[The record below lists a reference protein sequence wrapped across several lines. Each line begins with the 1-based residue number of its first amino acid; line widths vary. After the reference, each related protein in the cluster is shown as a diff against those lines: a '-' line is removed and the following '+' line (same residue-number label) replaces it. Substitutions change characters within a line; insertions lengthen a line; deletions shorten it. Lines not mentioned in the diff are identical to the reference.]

1 MHKDILVIDDNPDI
15 RFLICNI
22 LKEQNFNVR
31 SAANYDQ
38 AVLEINKKIPDLA
51 IIDIKLDKT
60 DKDGIDLLKLIN
72 KKDKLTPIIMISGH
86 ATVAIAVEAI
96 RLGAYEFIE
105 KPFSTEKIINYVN
118 RALENAALKQ
128 EKDIIEN
135 KLFHSFDLI
144 GKSPSIIKI
153 KKTIE
158 KLSTSESRVLIS
170 GPTGS
175 GKELVA
181 RKIHKNSIRSKEPF
195 VILNAAL
202 LKENT
207 YERELFGEEF
217 DDGNISFGALERA
230 NKGTLLIDEVSEI
243 PFETQANVLR
253 VLIDQ
258 KFKRLNG
265 SKYIKVNIRLISST
279 SKNLKDLVENNKFRE
294 DLFHRLNV
302 VPIDLL
308 SLSSRT
314 EDIPLLIEYFKEK
327 LSEINGVQQ
336 PMIDIKND
344 NLYTYNWPGNV
355 RELRNLV
362 ERLTILS
369 ANESKQDISK
379 LMDDILL
386 SSQTLDNDKS
396 RLEKTFSS
404 PLKEAREYFE
414 KEYLLT
420 QLKKNHGNIS
430 KTADFIGMERS
441 ALHRKL
447 KSLGI
452 KGINWYEHN
461 YMWSR

>member
-1 MHKDILVIDDNPDI
+1 MHKEILVIDDNPDI

-38 AVLEINKKIPDLA
+38 AVVEINKKLPDLA
-51 IIDIKLDKT
+51 IVDIKLDKT
-60 DKDGIDLLKLIN
+60 DKDGIDLLKLII
-72 KKDKLTPIIMISGH
+72 KKNKLTPVIMISGH
-86 ATVAIAVEAI
+86 ATVQIAVEATRI
-96 RLGAYEFIE
+96 GAYEFIE
-105 KPFSTEKIINYVN
+105 KPFSTEKILNYVK
-118 RALENAALKQ
+118 RALETFSLKQ

-135 KLFHSFDLI
+135 KLFHSFELI
-144 GKSPSIIKI
+144 GKSPSILKI

-158 KLSTSESRVLIS
+158 KLSSSESRVLIF

-181 RKIHKNSIRSKEPF
+181 RKIHKNSPRSKEPF

-202 LKENT
+202 LKEKT
-207 YERELFGEEF
+207 YEKELFGEEI
-217 DDGNISFGALERA
+217 DGSISVGALERA

-243 PFETQANVLR
+243 PFETQANILR

-265 SKYIKVNIRLISST
+265 SKYINVNIRLISST
-279 SKNLKDLVENNKFRE
+279 SKNLKELVELGNFRE

-302 VPIDLL
+302 VPVELN

-314 EDIPLLIEYFKEK
+314 EDIPLLIDYFKKK
-327 LSEINGVQQ
+327 LSEMNGVQL
-336 PMIDIKND
+336 PKIDIKND

-362 ERLTILS
+362 ERVTILS
-369 ANESKQDISK
+369 ANESKENIDK
-379 LMDDILL
+379 LMNDILT
-386 SSQTLDNDKS
+386 SSTSLKNDKNL
-396 RLEKTFSS
+396 LEKSFAS
-404 PLKEAREYFE
+404 PLKEAREHFE
-414 KEYLLT
+414 KEYLMT

-430 KTADFIGMERS
+430 RTADFIGMERS

-452 KGINWYEHN
+452 KGIN
-461 YMWSR
+461 

>member
-38 AVLEINKKIPDLA
+38 AVLEINKKLPDLA
-51 IIDIKLDKT
+51 IIDIKLDKI
-60 DKDGIDLLKLIN
+60 DKDGIDLLKLIISKN
-72 KKDKLTPIIMISGH
+72 KLTPVIMISGH
-86 ATVAIAVEAI
+86 ATVQIAVEAT

-105 KPFSTEKIINYVN
+105 KPFSTEKILNYVK
-118 RALENAALKQ
+118 RALETAHLKE
-128 EKDIIEN
+128 EKVIIEN

-144 GKSPSIIKI
+144 GKSPAITKI

-158 KLSTSESRVLIS
+158 KLSSSESRVLIS

-181 RKIHKNSIRSKEPF
+181 RKIHKNSPRAKESF

-202 LKENT
+202 LKEKT
-207 YERELFGEEF
+207 YEKELFGEEL
-217 DDGNISFGALERA
+217 DGNTSFGALERA
-230 NKGTLLIDEVSEI
+230 NRGTLLIDEVSEI
-243 PFETQANVLR
+243 PYETQANILR

-258 KFKRLNG
+258 KFKRVNG
-265 SKYIKVNIRLISST
+265 SEYINVNIRLISST
-279 SKNLKDLVENNKFRE
+279 SKDLKELVKLEKFRE

-302 VPIDLL
+302 VPIALN
-308 SLSSRT
+308 SLTSRT
-314 EDIPLLIEYFKEK
+314 EDIPLLIDYFKEK
-327 LSEINGVQQ
+327 LSEINSVQLSKV
-336 PMIDIKND
+336 DIKND
-344 NLYTYNWPGNV
+344 SLYTYHWPGNV

-362 ERLTILS
+362 ERITILS
-369 ANESKQDISK
+369 ANESKENINK
-379 LMDDILL
+379 LINDTLGSSSSTENNRDILE
-386 SSQTLDNDKS
+386 KS
-396 RLEKTFSS
+396 FSS
-404 PLKEAREYFE
+404 PLKEAREHFE
-414 KEYLLT
+414 KEYLIT

-452 KGINWYEHN
+452 KGIN
-461 YMWSR
+461 